1 MPAQGRLGDKSQV
14 PADAHACGACPHPAI
29 GPAITGSATVYVN
42 GRPALRVSDTGIHA
56 ACCGPNTWVA
66 VQGSPTVLIE
76 NLQAHRLGDQDA
88 HCGGVGFLVEG
99 SPDVLVGES
108 ASGAGGSTGASMR
121 AAKREGAPFVAT
133 DCDGPRPAPPRRVIE
148 N

>member
-14 PADAHACGACPHPAI
+14 PADAHGCGGCPHPAI
-29 GPAITGSATVYVN
+29 GPAITGAATVLVN
-42 GRPALRVSDTGIHA
+42 DRPALRVSDTGVHA

-66 VQGSPTVLIE
+66 VKGSATVLIE

-88 HCGGVGFLVEG
+88 HCGGMGFLVEG

-108 ASGAGGSTGASMR
+108 SSGGGGSTGASMR
-121 AAKREGAPFVAT
+121 AAKREAAPLVAM
-133 DCDGPRPAPPRRVIE
+133 DCDAPRPAPHRRVIE